1 MLIFQGVESWNP
13 HLATPSSSL
22 LHSHTRVAT
31 WKGAAKSRIFGWKK
45 VAYGNHQPSHSD
57 RRSKG
62 PFKLPVSV
70 EPAILPYP
78 PFCRTSF
85 SSSLAFSIAIPSPA
99 KVNLGLNWW
108 FWPNQMSYLHIE
120 TQSLHGNSDHHAL
133 TASLVR
139 SAPVKHWD
147 GDFLL
152 MLLQRKHQEH
162 TKTHGC
168 KYNPFTII
176 TAPNFSVSTS
186 SRDAELRG
194 SSSFNRAASPC
205 HCNCPQRPPPHPGR
219 KYQLYRYTPMEDLQV
234 DMIYVCFFPLEE
246 ESFQHVYRVFLSSS
260 ILQSP

>member
-1 MLIFQGVESWNP
+1 
-13 HLATPSSSL
+13 
-22 LHSHTRVAT
+22 
-31 WKGAAKSRIFGWKK
+31 
-45 VAYGNHQPSHSD
+45 
-57 RRSKG
+57 
-62 PFKLPVSV
+62 
-70 EPAILPYP
+70 
-78 PFCRTSF
+78 
-85 SSSLAFSIAIPSPA
+85 
-99 KVNLGLNWW
+99 
-108 FWPNQMSYLHIE
+108 MSYLHIE

-234 DMIYVCFFPLEE
+234 DMIYVFFPFRRGKLSACLPGFSEQLHIAISLDRKSLNESCCYRTTQLQAPPSVHLNTQVLIAKSLQGVTFSKRTKHTKCQTSITSIPNPRCLEFIQYIMDASSFNFDVRE
-246 ESFQHVYRVFLSSS
+246 YRIYQDDTLESPAAAHTTQL
-260 ILQSP
+260 